1 MSLCR
6 RGQDRINDSQWLA
19 RVHTTPDL
27 RDSFIDGQYSFSER
41 SQNLFQPMFQRG
53 SSLPVSRTQ
62 PFDSL
67 SYLPDDEN
75 AQEKFVVAGI
85 AIPGGH
91 MAIATPAFAN
101 FRDDVRINQVHSK
114 LNDSRS
120 VTRPS
125 DLDAFQRRRRQ

>member
-1 MSLCR
+1 
-6 RGQDRINDSQWLA
+6 
-19 RVHTTPDL
+19 
-27 RDSFIDGQYSFSER
+27 
-41 SQNLFQPMFQRG
+41 
-53 SSLPVSRTQ
+53 
-62 PFDSL
+62 
-67 SYLPDDEN
+67 
-75 AQEKFVVAGI
+75 
-85 AIPGGH
+85 